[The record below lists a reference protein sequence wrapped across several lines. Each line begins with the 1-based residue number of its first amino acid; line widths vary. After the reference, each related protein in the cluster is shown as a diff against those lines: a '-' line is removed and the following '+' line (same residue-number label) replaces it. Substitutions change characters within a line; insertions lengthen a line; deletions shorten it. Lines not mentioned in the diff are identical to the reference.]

1 MKTGSRI
8 MKISLTHKLNQTHY
22 ANLFPSGKPSDGS
35 MMMLMTPKMSRDK
48 ADEREGYAMKQKQR
62 AMS

>member
-1 MKTGSRI
+1 